1 VTKPTMPPSA
11 DYGVAMAEL
20 DDVPGRAARGPVRQL
35 KLAARP
41 ATVPRARSI
50 LRQLLC
56 EWHLEQLSD
65 TAMLLMSELVTNAVK
80 ASEDGVGW
88 RRLRRKNIMAS
99 IRLNDTGLVLEVW
112 DASPAPPVEHEVDLT
127 SDGGR
132 GLLMI
137 ECLGDKWGY
146 HAADGGKVVWCEVAF
161 PQLANPPQRQ
171 QVGHQR
177 DGRAHDADRGRAG
190 QRSAR

>member
-1 VTKPTMPPSA
+1 MAPTA
-11 DYGVAMAEL
+11 DCGAGMAEL
-20 DDVPGRAARGPVRQL
+20 DDVPGRDGRGPVRQL

-80 ASEDGVGW
+80 ASEDGVRR
-88 RRLRRKNIMAS
+88 RRLRRPNIMAT
-99 IRLNDTGLVLEVW
+99 IRLTDTGLVLEVW
-112 DASPAPPVEHEVDLT
+112 DANPAPPVVQEVDLT
-127 SDGGR
+127 ADGGR

-137 ECLGDKWGY
+137 ECLGDKWGH

-161 PQLANPPQRQ
+161 P
-171 QVGHQR
+171 
-177 DGRAHDADRGRAG
+177 
-190 QRSAR
+190 S